1 MSGKRDT
8 PHIIQFHLDVN
19 PWLAHGPSVEEARP
33 CQCPRCGVASR
44 PPGGALRIWGH
55 GLRLRQ
61 LRGPPLPGA
70 DPETRVI
77 AARRYRCLSCEA
89 ILLVVPRGVVRCK
102 HFAAT
107 AIAFAVALFGIDK
120 LPQHAVREA
129 VNPWRVV
136 SAPRTSWA
144 SLRRW
149 INAIGS
155 GALWPALPRAPS
167 PSSSRQIAER
177 AAMALSAWAPSSL
190 ASTPLSHLAFHGG
203 AHMA

>member
-1 MSGKRDT
+1 MSGKRDPT
-8 PHIIQFHLDVN
+8 PIIQFNLDVN
-19 PWLAHGPSVEEARP
+19 TWLAHPPGVEETRP
-33 CQCPRCGVASR
+33 CRCPRCGVAGR
-44 PPGGALRIWGH
+44 PLGGTLRIWGH

-70 DPETRVI
+70 DPETRVL
-77 AARRYRCLSCEA
+77 AARRYRCLNCEA
-89 ILLVVPRGVVRCK
+89 ILLVVPRGVARCK

-107 AIAFAVALFGIDK
+107 AIAFAVALFGINQ

-129 VNPWRVV
+129 VSPWRVV
-136 SAPRTSWA
+136 SGPRTTWA

-155 GALWPALPRAPS
+155 GALWPALPRAPA

-177 AAMALSAWAPSSL
+177 AAMALSARAPSSL
-190 ASTPLSHLAFHGG
+190 ASAPLSHLAFHGG